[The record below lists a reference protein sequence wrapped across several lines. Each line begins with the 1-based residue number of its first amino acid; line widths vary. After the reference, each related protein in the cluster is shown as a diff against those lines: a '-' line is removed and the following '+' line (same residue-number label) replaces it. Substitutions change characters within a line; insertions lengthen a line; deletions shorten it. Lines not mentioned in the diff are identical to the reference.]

1 MALSKYQIS
10 RPFTA
15 WKSEIT
21 KLNHISTM
29 YHSAPQKA
37 SNFVVELLAR
47 NYAKT
52 LEATLNMFPTKE
64 FDSDDEYTWDV
75 IGASRR
81 NIPLVEARDL
91 TGKVITVEEEGT
103 PVFAGK
109 GNEQFYL
116 VFGEDWFFDGEII
129 YGSKNEKYPLLI
141 KGNPRYEG
149 TNVVV
154 TVELANGTLS
164 GMPGEFLQ
172 LGERFSVGFAP
183 VERELSRKVGGV
195 RHVAPTSMRNEWTTI
210 RIQDTVSGGL
220 LNKKIAFGVPMVKEV
235 DGKMVKST
243 QPMWMHYE
251 EFEFNKQW
259 QEYKN
264 NAYAYG
270 VSNRNANGEYLNF
283 GKSGEVIRMG
293 DGLYAQMERGNVIP
307 YTHFSLSFLEEVL
320 TGFSAGKL
328 DFKDRK
334 FMIRTGEF
342 GALQFNRAAKSALSG
357 WTEFDYNGDALG
369 VVSKNGENYT
379 LRNIQ
384 FTKYIAPNGIE
395 VSVEIDPAYDD
406 PIRNKISH
414 PNGGVAQSYV
424 YDIFDLGTAEQPNIF
439 KTAVKGNP
447 EYWGYQWGI
456 RNPFNGSTNNP
467 YMSFDEDKAVM
478 HRMATL
484 GVCILDPT
492 RTMRM
497 IPAIL
502 R

>member
-1 MALSKYQIS
+1 
-10 RPFTA
+10 
-15 WKSEIT
+15 
-21 KLNHISTM
+21 
-29 YHSAPQKA
+29 
-37 SNFVVELLAR
+37 
-47 NYAKT
+47 
-52 LEATLNMFPTKE
+52 
-64 FDSDDEYTWDV
+64 
-75 IGASRR
+75 
-81 NIPLVEARDL
+81 
-91 TGKVITVEEEGT
+91 
-103 PVFAGK
+103 
-109 GNEQFYL
+109 
-116 VFGEDWFFDGEII
+116 
-129 YGSKNEKYPLLI
+129 
-141 KGNPRYEG
+141 
-149 TNVVV
+149 
-154 TVELANGTLS
+154 
-164 GMPGEFLQ
+164 
-172 LGERFSVGFAP
+172 
-183 VERELSRKVGGV
+183 
-195 RHVAPTSMRNEWTTI
+195 
-210 RIQDTVSGGL
+210 
-220 LNKKIAFGVPMVKEV
+220 MVKEV

-357 WTEFDYNGDALG
+357 WEEFNYNGDALG

-406 PIRNKISH
+406 PIRNKITH

>member
-52 LEATLNMFPTKE
+52 LESTLNMFPTKE

-91 TGKVITVEEEGT
+91 TGAVIADSDE
-103 PVFAGK
+103 VFAGK

-164 GMPGEFLQ
+164 GVPGSLLQ

-235 DGKMVKST
+235 DGKMMKST

-293 DGLYAQMERGNVIP
+293 DGLYAQMERGNIIP

-342 GALQFNRAAKSALSG
+342 GALQFNRAAKSAMSG
-357 WTEFDYNGDALG
+357 WTEFDYNGEALG
-369 VVSKNGENYT
+369 VVTKNGDNYT
-379 LRNIQ
+379 LKNIQ
-384 FTKYIAPNGIE
+384 FTKYIAPNGLE

-406 PIRNKISH
+406 PIRNKITH

-439 KTAVKGNP
+439 KTAIKGNP

>member
-1 MALSKYQIS
+1 
-10 RPFTA
+10 
-15 WKSEIT
+15 
-21 KLNHISTM
+21 
-29 YHSAPQKA
+29 
-37 SNFVVELLAR
+37 
-47 NYAKT
+47 
-52 LEATLNMFPTKE
+52 
-64 FDSDDEYTWDV
+64 
-75 IGASRR
+75 
-81 NIPLVEARDL
+81 
-91 TGKVITVEEEGT
+91 
-103 PVFAGK
+103 
-109 GNEQFYL
+109 
-116 VFGEDWFFDGEII
+116 
-129 YGSKNEKYPLLI
+129 
-141 KGNPRYEG
+141 
-149 TNVVV
+149 
-154 TVELANGTLS
+154 
-164 GMPGEFLQ
+164 
-172 LGERFSVGFAP
+172 
-183 VERELSRKVGGV
+183 
-195 RHVAPTSMRNEWTTI
+195 MRNEWTTI

-293 DGLYAQMERGNVIP
+293 DGLYAQMERGNIIP
-307 YTHFSLSFLEEVL
+307 YTQFSLKFLEEVL

-357 WTEFDYNGDALG
+357 WSEFDYSGDALG
-369 VVSKNGENYT
+369 VVAKNGDNYT

-384 FTKYIAPNGIE
+384 FTKYIAPNGLE

-406 PIRNKISH
+406 PIRNKITH

-439 KTAVKGNP
+439 KTAVKGQP

>member
-52 LEATLNMFPTKE
+52 LESTLNMFPTKE

-91 TGKVITVEEEGT
+91 TGAVIADSDE
-103 PVFAGK
+103 VFAGK

-164 GMPGEFLQ
+164 GVPGSLLQ

-235 DGKMVKST
+235 DGKMMKST

-293 DGLYAQMERGNVIP
+293 DGLYAQMERGNIIP

-342 GALQFNRAAKSALSG
+342 GALQFNRAAKSAMSG

-369 VVSKNGENYT
+369 VVTKNGDNYT
-379 LRNIQ
+379 LKNIQ
-384 FTKYIAPNGIE
+384 FTKYIAPNGLE

-406 PIRNKISH
+406 PIRNKITH

-439 KTAVKGNP
+439 KTAIKGNP

>member
-1 MALSKYQIS
+1 MALKNYQIS

-47 NYAKT
+47 NYAKS
-52 LEATLNMFPTKE
+52 LESTLNAFPTKE

-75 IGASRR
+75 MGASRR
-81 NIPLVEARDL
+81 NIPLVEARTL
-91 TGKVITVEEEGT
+91 AGAVIGAGDS
-103 PVFAGK
+103 VFAGV
-109 GNEQFYL
+109 GNEEFYL

-154 TVELANGTLS
+154 TVQLANGTLS
-164 GMPGEFLQ
+164 GMPGALLQ

-195 RHVAPTSMRNEWTTI
+195 RHIAPTSMRNEWTTI
-210 RIQDTVSGGL
+210 RIQDTVSGAL
-220 LNKKIAFGVPMVKEV
+220 IDKKLAFGVPMVREV
-235 DGKMVKST
+235 AGKMQKDT
-243 QPMWMHYE
+243 NPMWMHYE

-264 NAYAYG
+264 NAYAYA

-293 DGLYAQMERGNVIP
+293 DGLYAQMERGNIIP
-307 YTHFSLSFLEEVL
+307 YTTFSLAFLEEVL

-342 GALQFNRAAKSALSG
+342 GALQFNRAAKSAMSG
-357 WTEFDYNGDALG
+357 WREFEYSGSDLG
-369 VVSKNGENYT
+369 VVAKNGEGYT
-379 LRNIQ
+379 LKNIQ

-406 PIRNKISH
+406 PIRNKITH

-439 KTAVKGNP
+439 KTGIKGKP
-447 EYWGYQWGI
+447 EYWGWQWGI
-456 RNPFNGSTNNP
+456 RNPWNGSTNNP

-478 HRMATL
+478 HRMTTL
-484 GVCILDPT
+484 GLCILDPT
-492 RTMRM
+492 RTMRLM
-497 IPAIL
+497 PAIL